1 MSAMGQWSNIGS
13 VQQYLGTAN
22 RLQCIKGPHF
32 LRYFLPPDSL
42 LLTYSNQSTT
52 TDLSTSLQQQ
62 PPPFNNTLLRH
73 ASRPPRLHPS
83 PLHHASRR
91 SRIHHH
97 MQNALGRSV
106 LDAQCRTFGPYT
118 EPANCSGG
126 CASASG
132 KAVGALSENSRYCCE
147 LKTTYLGGDD

>member
-1 MSAMGQWSNIGS
+1 MHLAPLASILALCTTQVAALGS
-13 VQQYLGTAN
+13 ITI
-22 RLQCIKGPHF
+22 CK
-32 LRYFLPPDSL
+32 
-42 LLTYSNQSTT
+42 
-52 TDLSTSLQQQ
+52 
-62 PPPFNNTLLRH
+62 
-73 ASRPPRLHPS
+73 
-83 PLHHASRR
+83 
-91 SRIHHH
+91 
-97 MQNALGRSV
+97 NALGRSV